1 MKTENRASTFAEISA
16 QKEKKGFRDIYV
28 VGTNL
33 STHFSEV
40 FSVEKTPDVL
50 LAEAVRISM
59 SIPLFFTSRRS
70 ARGDVYVD
78 GGVLNNYPVKLF
90 DRERYI
96 DEEKNKRRTAY
107 YEEHN
112 QRLASEGIHI
122 SKYVFNRQ
130 TLGFRLDSGQEIGMF
145 RDQKEP
151 VHSEIKNF
159 RGFAKNLIFTLL
171 DQQNQQHIH
180 SDDWQRTIYIDASAA
195 QTTEFNLTDEK
206 KTALIEAGRK
216 GVKEYFEWFDNNPTV
231 NKPESV

>member
-1 MKTENRASTFAEISA
+1 MSNILNATHRTLKGRKTRALRVEGQVPAIVYGSGIEPASITIDRNAFLKMYREAGESTI
-16 QKEKKGFRDIYV
+16 
-28 VGTNL
+28 
-33 STHFSEV
+33 
-40 FSVEKTPDVL
+40 VELT
-50 LAEAVRISM
+50 I
-59 SIPLFFTSRRS
+59 
-70 ARGDVYVD
+70 
-78 GGVLNNYPVKLF
+78 
-90 DRERYI
+90 
-96 DEEKNKRRTAY
+96 
-107 YEEHN
+107 
-112 QRLASEGIHI
+112 
-122 SKYVFNRQ
+122 
-130 TLGFRLDSGQEIGMF
+130 
-145 RDQKEP
+145 DQKEP